1 MCDSY
6 KLDISAIYD
15 KLKKIEDKNT
25 QDQISKKFRDIMIN
39 PYSGEKKKHNLK
51 GHYAKK
57 IKGQRYVLLY
67 KIIEE
72 DCLVIFIDF
81 GPHDEIYKK
90 YS

>member
-1 MCDSY
+1 
-6 KLDISAIYD
+6 
-15 KLKKIEDKNT
+15 
-25 QDQISKKFRDIMIN
+25 MIN